1 MPSVLQ
7 ESLAPIGSVLSD
19 PLDAIAVLAIMAC
32 SRLVVS
38 QPIFVQIQELV
49 HSDELA
55 FIWRV
60 LK

>member
-1 MPSVLQ
+1 MELGFQ
-7 ESLAPIGSVLSD
+7 MLAFVKD
-19 PLDAIAVLAIMAC
+19 NN
-32 SRLVVS
+32 LVVS